1 MENMETSKKILD
13 RDFWVGAGLV
23 IIGIIL
29 LTQIEVAERIH
40 GIYPGFVFGLITLMG
55 LLLFISSVRKK
66 EFIHIKNSFI
76 TLLEA
81 VYFLI
86 ILANLFLIDI
96 LGFYVSSTI
105 IVIVLFM
112 LSMGKFSLNLLGI
125 AAIYSLSLMVVVYI
139 VFTYMLGL
147 AMPSGILF

>member
-86 ILANLFLIDI
+86 ILRSEEHTSELQSRGHL
-96 LGFYVSSTI
+96 VCR
-105 IVIVLFM
+105 
-112 LSMGKFSLNLLGI
+112 LL
-125 AAIYSLSLMVVVYI
+125 LEKKNR
-139 VFTYMLGL
+139 
-147 AMPSGILF
+147 